1 MIGLLFMAMGLL
13 WLALS
18 WYLAKRLPN
27 WLSIRHPIAQWLMR
41 AMVMLLLL
49 VGPFVDH
56 VIGMAQFEGL
66 CKERAVV
73 WVGPGAEKVTA
84 AKEAATKHEDL
95 SGYWISIHSRKITF
109 LDASTGIQ
117 FMGYETLST
126 KGGRIARI
134 ALMGG
139 EHSCR
144 PSNPNQLNQ
153 LNIDKLLEQGK
164 NK

>member
-1 MIGLLFMAMGLL
+1 MIGLSFLAVGLFWTAF
-13 WLALS
+13 S
-18 WYLAKRLPN
+18 WCLAKRVPG
-27 WLSIRHPIAQWLMR
+27 WLSIRHPSAQWLMR
-41 AMVMLLLL
+41 AGVMLVLL

-56 VIGMAQFEGL
+56 VIGMAQFERL

-73 WVGPGAEKVTA
+73 WVSSGAEKVTA
-84 AKEAATKHEDL
+84 AKEAAVKHEDL
-95 SGYWISIHSRKITF
+95 FGYWISIHSRKITF

-144 PSNPNQLNQ
+144 PSNPNQLNY
-153 LNIDKLLEQGK
+153 LNIDNLLKQGE